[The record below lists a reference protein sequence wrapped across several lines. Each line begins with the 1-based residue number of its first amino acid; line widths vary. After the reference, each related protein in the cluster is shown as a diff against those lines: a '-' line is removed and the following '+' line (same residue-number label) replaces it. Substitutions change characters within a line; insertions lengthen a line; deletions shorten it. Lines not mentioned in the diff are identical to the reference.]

1 MKFHYV
7 LAFTAFMGL
16 STLLIA
22 MPKPAMEPASPK
34 PVAQSG
40 TPTQA
45 PIIARV
51 GQEGV
56 EPPVFTKRV
65 SPEYP
70 KRAIKIKLQGFVILE
85 AILRKTGE
93 VDDVHVLRGLG
104 KGKFGFEE
112 SAITAL
118 KKWEFQPGKVDGV
131 PSDVRMT
138 LKIDFVLHQN
148 EDLNISLSDWFVGD
162 GQKEGYKSP
171 SVKVE
176 SDYETAMDAYSTI
189 SIPVQAQIDVDGAVI
204 QFELDPEYLAQLAY
218 PGVIREN
225 VTQALEYYKFTP
237 ASVEET
243 THETQVVFNIKVPLK
258 SIDLHS
264 ELKRRKGK

>member
-1 MKFHYV
+1 M
-7 LAFTAFMGL
+7 
-16 STLLIA
+16 
-22 MPKPAMEPASPK
+22 
-34 PVAQSG
+34 
-40 TPTQA
+40 
-45 PIIARV
+45 
-51 GQEGV
+51 
-56 EPPVFTKRV
+56 
-65 SPEYP
+65 
-70 KRAIKIKLQGFVILE
+70 
-85 AILRKTGE
+85 
-93 VDDVHVLRGLG
+93 DDVHVLRGLG

-148 EDLNISLSDWFVGD
+148 EDLNVSLTDWFVGD
-162 GQKEGYKSP
+162 GQKEGYKRP

-189 SIPVQAQIDVDGAVI
+189 SIPLQAQIDIDGSVL

-225 VTQALEYYKFTP
+225 AAQALEYYKFTP
-237 ASVEET
+237 ASVDET
-243 THETQVVFNIKVPLK
+243 NHETQVVFNIKVPLK
-258 SIDLHS
+258 SIDLES
-264 ELKRRKGK
+264 EMKRRKGK